1 MEQEQKW
8 IRAIVRRGSEAAADS
23 LIRTYYDELYGFIYR
38 QVSHREDALD
48 LTQDSLI
55 AALRSLPSYDPRKAS
70 FRTWLYRIATHKVID
85 ARRRVHT
92 VQVPLSDDKLP
103 AEDDFAANI
112 ADKALLQQ
120 IEAYIC
126 TLDPSLQ
133 EIYRLRLYGGYSFPE
148 IAAAIGQPE
157 VKLKAQ
163 YYRLMQRLRKEFAYD
178 E

>member
-1 MEQEQKW
+1 M
-8 IRAIVRRGSEAAADS
+8 RRGSEAAADS

-70 FRTWLYRIATHKVID
+70 FRTWLYCIATHKVID

-92 VQVPLSDDKLP
+92 VQVPLSDDELP

-126 TLDPSLQ
+126 TLDPSLH